1 MKKQLTIWGLAA
13 VMMCGMNSCS
23 CRSAHDDDADR
34 QREEGTERGDV
45 IPQKSD
51 YGDASQ
57 WYSVN
62 RGGTGDLFYITSTET
77 GDYLLSDGTMC
88 HYADTYRDSLRLP
101 LTSEMEGVDQILSG
115 GLNFY
120 APYYRQC
127 SLQSFTSDSL
137 TAARLPLA
145 TADVRQA
152 LDYYLKHINTNR
164 PFILAGFSQ
173 GALIVLELLGEM
185 DEAVYRRMAAAYIIG
200 APSLS
205 SSSTRMRTSSLRR
218 DLTIRESPSAT
229 TPCAMPRVQY
239 GPVAPSASTL

>member
-45 IPQKSD
+45 IPQKPD

-88 HYADTYRDSLRLP
+88 HHADTYRDSLRLP
-101 LTSEMEGVDQILSG
+101 PDQRDG
-115 GLNFY
+115 GRG
-120 APYYRQC
+120 PDTQR
-127 SLQSFTSDSL
+127 
-137 TAARLPLA
+137 
-145 TADVRQA
+145 
-152 LDYYLKHINTNR
+152 R
-164 PFILAGFSQ
+164 P
-173 GALIVLELLGEM
+173 
-185 DEAVYRRMAAAYIIG
+185 
-200 APSLS
+200 
-205 SSSTRMRTSSLRR
+205 T
-218 DLTIRESPSAT
+218 SPS
-229 TPCAMPRVQY
+229 R
-239 GPVAPSASTL
+239 STLPPTCFW